1 MNENEQAVEQAETEQ
16 PVASPQV
23 EIDYEKLSS
32 SVAEKLKPA
41 EPEAKPEKAFDE
53 MDWDE
58 RDNVLAKQT
67 QDISAQMQNLGLQQQ
82 AFMRSGEAEKK
93 VLDLIPEHLRGEA
106 SAHVKS
112 YIGQLVT
119 TNSQVIAGG
128 LPDNLADEIAGLSAW
143 KAGKSNNPSFE
154 AKAQIKTDDIPY
166 YDEIKRSLTAAGMN
180 PTHEEIKRRSETWG
194 KTRAS

>member
-1 MNENEQAVEQAETEQ
+1 MNEEQAVEQAEIEQ
-16 PVASPQV
+16 PAVPQV
-23 EIDYEKLSS
+23 EIDYEKLSN

-67 QDISAQMQNLGLQQQ
+67 QDISAQMQNLSLQQQ

-106 SAHVKS
+106 SVHIKS

-119 TNSQVIAGG
+119 NNSQVIANG

-143 KAGKSNNPSFE
+143 KAGKSVNPSFE
-154 AKAQIKTDDIPY
+154 AKAQIKTDDIPF
-166 YDEIKRSLTAAGMN
+166 YDEIKRALTAAGMN